1 MSGSFIAKHPARI
14 RLFFHGLLFCDKIM
28 GVNFCSI
35 QNGNTEMKK
44 TELLAPAGGLR
55 QYKAA
60 VAAGADAIYL
70 GGSMFNA
77 RMSADNF
84 TLPELE
90 DVMDYGH
97 MRNVKTYVTLNT
109 LLSDS
114 EISDAVKYAR
124 ELYKIGADAF
134 IIQDLGLGKAIRDAL
149 PDMPIHLS
157 TQATIYNREG
167 AAAARELGYS
177 RVVLARE
184 LGLEEIRECSQ
195 VNETEVF
202 IHGALCMC
210 YSGQC
215 QLSRYIGGRSGN
227 RGMCAQPCRLP
238 YVYRDLQGH
247 ILGNTHPL
255 SPKDLS
261 LIGSIGELMD
271 AGVSSFKIEG
281 RMRSPEYVALTVSM
295 YRKYIDQYA
304 AKGSCELSEEDLSD
318 LLQIFNR
325 NGFTEGYI
333 NADPGESLM
342 SGDSSKNTGIPSGRV
357 AKDSDGPYA
366 IIKPTQEIIMHDV
379 LEIKGD
385 EGSSFKV
392 TYLEDLS
399 DGTVKV
405 GDIKKPVHKGREIYR
420 LVSEK
425 LLAKASGII
434 DGRDRKAPVDMFI
447 MVMEGEPVRLD
458 VKDAEAGLSVT
469 VTDPDVIA
477 LTAQKAAVT
486 EDALLKQLQ
495 KTGNT
500 PFCLRHFKA
509 VINGDVFVPVSALN
523 KLRRQALDELEALK
537 TGSRK
542 REEPA
547 APVPQEPPELTL
559 YRTADEVPET
569 CDMLPYVSR
578 GSFDIWLRANADS
591 YADSLR
597 KLNACAMVN
606 SIGHILMLRGRGIR
620 LIGGPALNVTNH
632 KTLEAL
638 TELGMEPVCV
648 TSPELLD
655 KSEMA
660 EVPLMV
666 TEHEM
671 IPGTLTDRK
680 GAEFRV
686 EFDPVVHKTYIY
698 ANE

>member
-1 MSGSFIAKHPARI
+1 
-14 RLFFHGLLFCDKIM
+14 
-28 GVNFCSI
+28 
-35 QNGNTEMKK
+35 
-44 TELLAPAGGLR
+44 
-55 QYKAA
+55 
-60 VAAGADAIYL
+60 
-70 GGSMFNA
+70 
-77 RMSADNF
+77 
-84 TLPELE
+84 
-90 DVMDYGH
+90 
-97 MRNVKTYVTLNT
+97 
-109 LLSDS
+109 
-114 EISDAVKYAR
+114 
-124 ELYKIGADAF
+124 
-134 IIQDLGLGKAIRDAL
+134 
-149 PDMPIHLS
+149 
-157 TQATIYNREG
+157 
-167 AAAARELGYS
+167 
-177 RVVLARE
+177 
-184 LGLEEIRECSQ
+184 
-195 VNETEVF
+195 
-202 IHGALCMC
+202 
-210 YSGQC
+210 
-215 QLSRYIGGRSGN
+215 
-227 RGMCAQPCRLP
+227 
-238 YVYRDLQGH
+238 
-247 ILGNTHPL
+247 
-255 SPKDLS
+255 
-261 LIGSIGELMD
+261 
-271 AGVSSFKIEG
+271 
-281 RMRSPEYVALTVSM
+281 
-295 YRKYIDQYA
+295 
-304 AKGSCELSEEDLSD
+304 
-318 LLQIFNR
+318 
-325 NGFTEGYI
+325 
-333 NADPGESLM
+333 M

-357 AKDSDGPYA
+357 AKDSKGPYA

-399 DGTVKV
+399 DGTIKV
-405 GDIKKPVHKGREIYR
+405 GDIKKPVHKGQEIYR

-447 MVMEGEPVRLD
+447 MVIEGEPVRLD

-486 EDALLKQLQ
+486 EDALLKQMQ

-547 APVPQEPPELTL
+547 APAPQEPPELTL
-559 YRTADEVPET
+559 YRTVDEVPET
-569 CDMLPYVSR
+569 SDMLPYVSR

-638 TELGMEPVCV
+638 TELGMEPVSV

-660 EVPLMV
+660 GVPLMV